1 MSAGLP
7 HLIKLLSDLFLS
19 AGSVFSL
26 LSLSSALIISTV
38 WLLARRRRSRP
49 LRFKALVRALFPHRI
64 WRHASTRTDIG
75 FLLLNV
81 FATSLLIGWAI
92 VSGSAVSRYVAGGLA
107 TIFGPSQLSF
117 PAWLAAVIVTVA
129 AFLAYDFAYW
139 FDHWLKHNVPFLWAF
154 HRVHHTAEVLTP
166 ITAYRMHPIDSLIFA
181 NICAVVIGAVEGVM
195 RFALGGAIAAW
206 SLDGTNLIMIAFLYT
221 TIHLQ
226 HSHIRIAFTGWT
238 GRLLFSPAHHHIH
251 HSSDPKHYDCNLGSC
266 LAVWDWMFGTLQLPD
281 PKARLQFGA
290 AGDEDVH
297 SATGSLIYPFWL
309 AVKPLISNG
318 VWGPRP
324 QRFPN
329 SIKKPAP

>member
-1 MSAGLP
+1 MSAPVL
-7 HLIKLLSDLFLS
+7 HLIKLLSDLLLS

-26 LSLSSALIISTV
+26 LSLTSALIISTV
-38 WLLARRRRSRP
+38 WLLARRRRSGP
-49 LRFKALVRALFPHRI
+49 LRWKVLARALLPHRI
-64 WRHASTRTDIG
+64 WSHASTRADIG

-81 FATSLLIGWAI
+81 FATSLLIGWAL
-92 VSGSAVSRYVAGGLA
+92 VSGSAVARYVVDGLSA
-107 TIFGPSQLSF
+107 VFGPSTIGLPS
-117 PAWLAAVIVTVA
+117 WLAATIMTVA

-139 FDHWLKHNVPFLWAF
+139 FDHWLKHKVTFLWAF

-166 ITAYRMHPIDSLIFA
+166 ITAYRMHPVDSLIFA
-181 NICAVVIGAVEGVM
+181 NICAVVIGTVEGVA
-195 RFALGGAIAAW
+195 RFGLGGSAAAW

-226 HSHIRIAFTGWT
+226 HSHIRIAFTGWV

-281 PKARLQFGA
+281 PKARLTFGA
-290 AGDEDVH
+290 AGEEDVH

-309 AVKPLISNG
+309 ALKPLVYKG
-318 VWGPRP
+318 VWGLRP
-324 QRFPN
+324 QVFPN

>member
-1 MSAGLP
+1 MSAPVL

-26 LSLSSALIISTV
+26 LSLASALVISTV
-38 WLLARRRRSRP
+38 WLIARRRRSRP
-49 LRFKALVRALFPHRI
+49 LRFKALVRALFPHRV

-81 FATSLLIGWAI
+81 FVTSLLIGWALI
-92 VSGSAVSRYVAGGLA
+92 SVRSVADCVTASLGSRFGASDLGLAPWLAGGLM
-107 TIFGPSQLSF
+107 TL
-117 PAWLAAVIVTVA
+117 L

-139 FDHWLKHNVPFLWAF
+139 LDHWLKHKVPFFWAF

-166 ITAYRMHPIDSLIFA
+166 VTVYRMHPVDSLIFA
-181 NICAVVIGAVEGVM
+181 NICAVVIGGVEGAA
-195 RFALGGAIAAW
+195 RFGLGGTAPW
-206 SLDGTNLIMIAFLYT
+206 SLDGTNLIMVAFLYT

-226 HSHIRIAFTGWT
+226 HSHIRIAFTGWL

-251 HSSDPKHYDCNLGSC
+251 HSSDPRHYDCNLGSC

-281 PKARLQFGA
+281 PKARLTFGA
-290 AGDEDVH
+290 AGEEDVH
-297 SATGSLIYPFWL
+297 SATGSLIYPFVL
-309 AVKPLISNG
+309 ALKPLLPNG
-318 VWGPRP
+318 VWGLRP
-324 QRFPN
+324 QGFPT